1 MTRAIPAPIAIALAV
16 LIPMSAGT
24 FLPVQDAAAQS
35 AQSHL
40 TDPALAR
47 AFNRISDRLTCQC
60 GCNDGL
66 RVCNHQNC
74 PSAIPMRRTIEK
86 KLTEGQSEDEIVN
99 AFVKQYGVV
108 VLSTPPAEGF
118 NLAAW
123 VMPGFAILIGLFLI
137 FHFAGHWVARRK
149 LAAAQPAPDV
159 DPEMQKR
166 IERELDSMER

>member
-1 MTRAIPAPIAIALAV
+1 MMRRITAWLALALPV
-16 LIPMSAGT
+16 LVAASGT
-24 FLPVQDAAAQS
+24 FFSSEPAGAQS

-40 TDPALAR
+40 TDPVLAE
-47 AFNRISDRLTCQC
+47 AFNRVSERLTCQC

-74 PSAIPMRRTIEK
+74 PSAIPMRRIIET
-86 KLTEGQSEDEIVN
+86 KLTEGQTEDQIVD
-99 AFVKQYGVV
+99 AFVEEYGMV

-123 VMPGFAILIGLFLI
+123 VMPGFALLAGFLLLL
-137 FHFAGHWVARRK
+137 HFAGHWITRRK
-149 LAAAQPAPDV
+149 LAAEGPAPEV

-166 IERELDSMER
+166 IERELESLEQ